1 VGSTGH
7 IVHSGAFG
15 ARNFDTLFFMLGW
28 DQYGLGKRCIGTRYV
43 ELLFFYPVGSPSHA
57 VHFGAS
63 EERIVDTLFFKLR
76 WERYRFDKKQIRTLY
91 AKLVFSHPVGSTGN
105 VVHSSASGARNVD
118 ALFSCSGGTGTDSIK
133 IVLGHVTSNF
143 CFCILWDMRVT

>member
-1 VGSTGH
+1 MKLRHTIFH
-7 IVHSGAFG
+7 
-15 ARNFDTLFFMLGW
+15 ARLGL
-28 DQYGLGKRCIGTRYV
+28 YGLDKKCIGTRYV

-63 EERIVDTLFFKLR
+63 EERIVDTIFFKLR
-76 WERYRFDKKQIRTLY
+76 WDRYRFDKKRFRTLY

-133 IVLGHVTSNF
+133 IVLGHVTLNF